1 MVTENTKNLKAL
13 RARMRSAADRSRENG
28 SEGRMSSLSIRLGV
42 LLGVTLIFT
51 LVLTPSLV
59 TTRKTYH
66 LGGVAERDIKA
77 AQDFFIEDTAATEAN
92 RRRAVEAVLTV
103 YDYDAAL
110 SRNLTGTVDAAFSDM
125 RTLIEDFSEGQD
137 PTAADQSDTELKQPS
152 LRDQIWARKGAFEAK
167 LGIDISKGAYRILEK
182 ERFASDISH
191 KIVSILSTIMDNGV
205 VANKEVLLRESDKGI
220 TLREVGTKTER
231 EVKNLRQFYGL
242 DQAKTMV
249 RIVGQPLVKD
259 LNYSLINLVVDFSQ
273 RLIQPNITLNRSA
286 TEERKNSV
294 ATEIKPVM
302 YKIKAGEM
310 LLREGE
316 RVTDVQL
323 MKLQAMQANQKRQQV
338 FSIGIGAAMIL
349 MCLLTMTYLIYLR
362 SETRPGHD
370 QDTDLIFM
378 ASTLIVFFLMAQIS
392 IFFREAIIQTRP
404 YGLSPDSITFGIPL
418 AAGAM
423 IICLFTGIGLALPF
437 ALVLATCTTIIF
449 KNRFDIFL
457 YFLINGAM
465 AAFWIQTSR
474 ERKSFIVAG
483 VKIGLLNIFLVSAID
498 IYAGSFSGMKILWDW
513 VFAFIGGVGAAIV
526 TIGLT
531 PLFEIAFGYTTDV
544 RLMELGNLDKPILR
558 KLMIEAPGTY
568 HHSVV
573 VGSMVEAAASEIGAN
588 PLMAKVCGYY
598 HDIGKLRK
606 PLYFIEN
613 QSDGKNPHDK
623 LAPSM
628 SSLILISHIKDGV
641 EIAKENKLGG
651 EIIDTIRQHHGTS
664 QIRYFYEKAK
674 QQKGEETVDLDG
686 YRYPG
691 PRPQTKEAGLVMLA
705 DVVEAASRT
714 LSNPT
719 PSRIQGL
726 VQNLINKIFS
736 DGQLDNCELTLK
748 DLHNIAKSFNKILN
762 GIHHHRIEYAEN
774 LTMVNGKAKNG
785 GSDRQPAGS
794 TSDSPDEDTGS
805 GKSHLKRLG
814 QS

>member
-1 MVTENTKNLKAL
+1 MVTENTKNLKAR
-13 RARMRSAADRSRENG
+13 RARMRNASERSRETD
-28 SEGRMSSLSIRLGV
+28 SDRRSSSLPLRFGV
-42 LLGVTLIFT
+42 LIGLSLIFA
-51 LVLTPSLV
+51 LALTPILV
-59 TTRKTYH
+59 TTQKIYH
-66 LGGVAERDIKA
+66 LGDVAERDIKA
-77 AQDFFIEDTAATEAN
+77 TQDFFIEDQAATEAN
-92 RRRAVEAVLTV
+92 RRRAVEDALTV
-103 YDYDAAL
+103 YDYDVTL
-110 SRNLTGTVDAAFSDM
+110 SGNVTTTVDEAFSEM
-125 RTLIEDFSEGQD
+125 RNLIEDFSDAENQPEPGQND
-137 PTAADQSDTELKQPS
+137 SDITKPS
-152 LRDQIWARKGAFEAK
+152 LRDQVWARKDAFETK
-167 LGIDISKGAYRILEK
+167 LGIDVSKGAYGILEK
-182 ERFASDISH
+182 EKFASDISY

-220 TLREVGTKTER
+220 ALREVGTKNER
-231 EVKNLRQFYGL
+231 EVTNLRQFYGL

-249 RIVGQPLVKD
+249 RIVGQPLVRN
-259 LNYSLINLVVDFSQ
+259 LNYSLINLIVDFSQ

-286 TEERKNSV
+286 TEERKNRV

-316 RVTDVQL
+316 RVTEVQL
-323 MKLQAMQANQKRQQV
+323 MKLRAMHANQKKQRV

-362 SETRPGHD
+362 NETRPGRD
-370 QDTDLIFM
+370 QDRNLIFL
-378 ASTLIVFFLMAQIS
+378 ATTLIVFFLMAQIS
-392 IFFREAIIQTRP
+392 TFFGKAITQTRP
-404 YGLSPDSITFGIPL
+404 YGLSPDSITYGIPL

-423 IICLFTGIGLALPF
+423 IICLFTGVELALPF
-437 ALVLATCTTIIF
+437 TLVLATCTTIIF

-457 YFLINGAM
+457 YFVINGAM
-465 AAFWIQTSR
+465 AAFWIQNSR
-474 ERKSFIVAG
+474 ERQSFVTAG
-483 VKIGLLNIFLVSAID
+483 VKVGLMNVVLVTAID
-498 IYAGSFSGMKILWDW
+498 IYIGSFSGVKIMWDW

-531 PLFEIAFGYTTDV
+531 PLFEMAFGYTTDV
-544 RLMELGNLDKPILR
+544 TLMELGNLDKPILR

-613 QSDGKNPHDK
+613 QSNGKNPHDK

-641 EIAKENKLGG
+641 EIAKENKLGR

-664 QIRYFYEKAK
+664 RIQYFYEKAK
-674 QQKGEETVDLDG
+674 QQKGEEMVDPDG

-726 VQNLINKIFS
+726 LQNLINKVFS

-762 GIHHHRIEYAEN
+762 GIHHHRIEYTDN
-774 LTMVNGKAKNG
+774 LTTVNGKAKNG
-785 GSDRQPAGS
+785 GSDRQPSGS
-794 TSDSPDEDTGS
+794 TPDSPDEDTGS
-805 GKSHLKRLG
+805 GKSRLKRLG